1 MSLPHIRSRATVRV
15 VCFVSAISSAMAYAQ
30 TTDEEPSDSELN
42 EVVVTGTLLRGTAP
56 VGANLIEV
64 TRDAVAETGVAS
76 SNDLLVT
83 IPQISN
89 FNTIPRSAGAGF
101 GQPIPIINL
110 RGLGASGGT

>member
-1 MSLPHIRSRATVRV
+1 MKFSRARSRAAMRV
-15 VCFVSAISSAMAYAQ
+15 LVSVGVAASSAAHAQ
-30 TTDEEPSDSELN
+30 SADEQKSGEEALN

-110 RGLGASGGT
+110 RGLGA